1 MPCSKQKPS
10 RHSTWIILNALIT
23 QIKRCVTFLC
33 SCGFHACELSQGE
46 AICLNQKK
54 KFHARNIRILGSTT
68 YIYNQVKIFR
78 SCFFFTYNI
87 YICGKIQYAVTNIIF
102 SCRYQVEN
110 CFKFRNKI
118 YSSSKNKFQSPS
130 IKTILQRDCIIILM
144 YGPIW
149 KM

>member
-1 MPCSKQKPS
+1 MAPETK
-10 RHSTWIILNALIT
+10 RRNN
-23 QIKRCVTFLC
+23 IKHCIPLKSFLPKHGVY
-33 SCGFHACELSQGE
+33 SAQGE

-110 CFKFRNKI
+110 CLKFRNKI

-144 YGPIW
+144 YGIIW
-149 KM
+149 KT